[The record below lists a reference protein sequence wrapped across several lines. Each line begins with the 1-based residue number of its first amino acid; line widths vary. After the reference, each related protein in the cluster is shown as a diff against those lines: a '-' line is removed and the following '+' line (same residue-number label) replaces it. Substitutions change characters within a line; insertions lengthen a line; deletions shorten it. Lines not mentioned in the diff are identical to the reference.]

1 MFLKTTTESKY
12 LDWNTLSHDSTY
24 VKRWRNQKNYLIS
37 DDNKGLVIFEKTADE
52 LTTFDI

>member
-1 MFLKTTTESKY
+1 MIQHMFKDEEIKS
-12 LDWNTLSHDSTY
+12 
-24 VKRWRNQKNYLIS
+24 YLIS